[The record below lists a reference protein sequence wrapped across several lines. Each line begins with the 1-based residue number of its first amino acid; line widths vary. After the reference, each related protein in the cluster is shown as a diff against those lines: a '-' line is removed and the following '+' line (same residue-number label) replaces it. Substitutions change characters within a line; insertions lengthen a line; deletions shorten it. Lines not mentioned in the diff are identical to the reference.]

1 MPGREAAISDVAGGV
16 PPPPA
21 SSPDPGADSARGNK
35 RDAKRQRPR
44 SVSAASRTGE
54 RKRFAALREDRG
66 PGRRGE
72 ARSDA
77 PPRGAATAIDAAA
90 ARPLPP
96 LSAPAARDRP
106 SARPE
111 RRRRITSPPLARRNT
126 RPRAR
131 ASMTPAR
138 LAPASPASTSSG

>member
-16 PPPPA
+16 PPPPG

-77 PPRGAATAIDAAA
+77 PPRGAATAIDAAEA
-90 ARPLPP
+90 KPAPP
-96 LSAPAARDRP
+96 RADLAVRARP

-111 RRRRITSPPLARRNT
+111 RERRTAARPPARRST
-126 RPRAR
+126 PPRAR
-131 ASMTPAR
+131 ASGTRAHS
-138 LAPASPASTSSG
+138 APASPAW